1 MTRKIATISY
11 EKEISDNEYDNLFEF
26 LKSSEKDDLFFNFK
40 GQVSNSNVKC
50 KRCKTSV
57 KDMIFTN
64 RTVCPCCYETIFKLI
79 RKKKIKPS
87 LIYSDILDRLLRDDF
102 KKYKG
107 KVPEY
112 TKIYFDNIIKIAD
125 LERELNHCI
134 EAEEF
139 LKCDV
144 LKNTI
149 EDLENKNLKLRRKIN
164 E

>member
-1 MTRKIATISY
+1 
-11 EKEISDNEYDNLFEF
+11 
-26 LKSSEKDDLFFNFK
+26 
-40 GQVSNSNVKC
+40 
-50 KRCKTSV
+50 
-57 KDMIFTN
+57 MIFTN
-64 RTVCPCCYETIFKLI
+64 RTVCPCCYETICKLI
-79 RKKKIKPS
+79 RKKKLKPS

-134 EAEEF
+134 EVEEF
-139 LKCDV
+139 LKCDI